1 MGCFPEEFFL
11 YYGERDRDRDRE
23 TKPERE
29 GEGERGM
36 ERTKCDLYFRG

>member
-11 YYGERDRDRDRE
+11 YYGERDRDRE

-36 ERTKCDLYFRG
+36 ERTKCDLDFRG